1 MALVNGPT
9 GPRVSPSLSSSV
21 QETPRTSFLS
31 RVQGGATAAVASPAA
46 PAVSG
51 KSIISSAIAAQKESS
66 GKTEAPPADAQ
77 EQQRAAVKEM
87 SKMFLQST
95 VQGIFQG
102 FSAMPQ
108 VERE

>member
-1 MALVNGPT
+1 
-9 GPRVSPSLSSSV
+9 
-21 QETPRTSFLS
+21 
-31 RVQGGATAAVASPAA
+31 VQGGASAAVSSPAA
-46 PAVSG
+46 PVVSG

-66 GKTEAPPADAQ
+66 GQAAEAPPADAQ
-77 EQQRAAVKEM
+77 AQQREAVKEM

-108 VERE
+108 VEKE